1 MHHFIDRRANPKGK
15 SLGNR
20 QRFLERARDSIKERV
35 DRSVREKSIKDGG
48 GIPAEG
54 EKVTIPSRGLKEPR
68 FHHSSKGGADAMCCP
83 ATRILLLVTH

>member
-54 EKVTIPSRGLKEPR
+54 EKVTIPSRGFAFTTLPR
-68 FHHSSKGGADAMCCP
+68 AGADAMYCP